1 MKADLRRM
9 GNRTQARRGRS
20 AWIGD
25 HAKVWRRTA
34 AITSAYVNPSSIRRP
49 AASPAR
55 ATEPESAA
63 RPATASAAIAHQCV
77 ASGEVG
83 RHECRPLAAASR
95 GSQHSFAA
103 PRRQSGIGAAIDT
116 MGGSFTMPRWR
127 SPRRQPRS
135 DCNWAKAA
143 SISRGDNRPGGWLPG
158 QHCRP
163 GHAGPVTTTECRR
176 AEQVQPGRTSHTR
189 RWLGCPVSM
198 GLRALRH
205 HSSPKHSALPR
216 SVVVDPHIASGE
228 QYVDRLVF
236 TSRSPQ
242 PVVAAEQ
249 LPASL
254 CERGD
259 RLVLRLVLFVDEP
272 QLLEGARSGLRDGR
286 WRTVRHPAAGR

>member
-1 MKADLRRM
+1 M
-9 GNRTQARRGRS
+9 
-20 AWIGD
+20 
-25 HAKVWRRTA
+25 
-34 AITSAYVNPSSIRRP
+34 SAYVNPSSIRRP

-95 GSQHSFAA
+95 GSQHFFAA

-116 MGGSFTMPRWR
+116 MGGSSTMPRWR

-143 SISRGDNRPGGWLPG
+143 SISRGDNRPGVPG
-158 QHCRP
+158 SQVSIAARSRRP
-163 GHAGPVTTTECRR
+163 GDHHGMSTRR
-176 AEQVQPGRTSHTR
+176 AGSPGRTSHTR

-205 HSSPKHSALPR
+205 PGSPKHSALSR

-254 CERGD
+254 CGVGAASGCAWSFSSTNHNFLRAHDPDYAMVVGAQYD
-259 RLVLRLVLFVDEP
+259 TSGGPIRLEEP
-272 QLLEGARSGLRDGR
+272 AIAMKAL
-286 WRTVRHPAAGR
+286 RTVVKAPGRLRMPLLRVAV